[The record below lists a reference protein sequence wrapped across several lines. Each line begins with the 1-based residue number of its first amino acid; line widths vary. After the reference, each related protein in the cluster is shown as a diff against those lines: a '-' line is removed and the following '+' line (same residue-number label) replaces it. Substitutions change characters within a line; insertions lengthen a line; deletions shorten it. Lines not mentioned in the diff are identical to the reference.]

1 MRMNKKELSE
11 NGKNSCKAEGTMQE
25 PSKKIFTIPNLL
37 SMVRILLLPV
47 FVWLY
52 SVKKE
57 YMAAF
62 VVLLL
67 SGVTDLLD
75 GFIARRF
82 HMISVLGKML
92 DPIADKLTQAAVLL
106 SLGSRFPLLFV
117 LAALFVLKEAVTGVM
132 FLVVK
137 NAGGAGSRLAWK
149 DNHLF
154 VGRYD
159 ADSYFVVCDSPL
171 GESSVNR
178 SVCSSDADVFPAL
191 FSGEFSGNKKNKNLL
206 KKLKL
211 TILLIFDK
219 LSSV

>member
-37 SMVRILLLPV
+37 SMVRILLPPV

-132 FLVVK
+132 FLVVMRK
-137 NAGGAGSRLAWK
+137 TQAVRGADWHGKITTFLLDATMLIHILWFAIPLWVSHLLTGLCAAVMLMSFLLYFRENLAAIRK
-149 DNHLF
+149 T
-154 VGRYD
+154 RI
-159 ADSYFVVCDSPL
+159 C
-171 GESSVNR
+171 
-178 SVCSSDADVFPAL
+178 
-191 FSGEFSGNKKNKNLL
+191 
-206 KKLKL
+206 
-211 TILLIFDK
+211 
-219 LSSV
+219 